1 MSLKEL
7 YHNKWARFGFWAI
20 LYILWVIW
28 LGNYWWLFGLIPIF
42 DGHITKKVKWLFWKF
57 QFKEDVVCTSSTKKF
72 QTNKFWTKE
81 FWTSRILHWKSCILQ
96 CKNDGFWK
104 VTKRVLKR
112 IGISLYRWIDALIF
126 ATIVVTFLNMFFF
139 QAFKI
144 PSSSMESSL
153 YTGDHLFVSKL
164 AYGPKLPQTPL
175 TIPFTHNVIAGK
187 ESYSTLLQNDY
198 RRLKGFGHVE
208 TGDYVVFA
216 FPHGDTV
223 LVKDPAADYYTYVRT
238 LGREYTLKHYGPV
251 KVRPSDKKDH
261 YVKRCVAVAGDTL
274 TIKDGQVYIG
284 SQPQENW
291 SGVQNSYSVVT
302 DGRRINPKHLENLG
316 INKSELWYSAE
327 LPGYPAM
334 ALTADMVEKVKSF
347 RNVISVTAN
356 FDSYPAD
363 YPDSDL
369 TIFPF
374 SSDYKWTRDN
384 FGPLWIP
391 AKDATVELTLKNL
404 PLYERIITSY
414 EGNELE
420 VKDGKIYINSEE
432 VQSYTFKQDYYFMM
446 GDNRHNSLDSRY
458 WGFVPE
464 DHIVGKPAV
473 IWLSIEGNE
482 RFPRNLKN
490 IRWRRFFK
498 FV

>member
-1 MSLKEL
+1 MSLREL
-7 YHNKWARFGFWAI
+7 YHNKWVRMCFWAV

-42 DGHITKKVKWLFWKF
+42 DGHITKKVKWLFWK
-57 QFKEDVVCTSSTKKF
+57 KEY
-72 QTNKFWTKE
+72 KE
-81 FWTSRILHWKSCILQ
+81 
-96 CKNDGFWK
+96 GE
-104 VTKRVLKR
+104 KRNALLDWV
-112 IGISLYRWIDALIF
+112 DAIIF
-126 ATIVVTFLNMFFF
+126 AVVVVTFINTFFF

-175 TIPFTHNVIAGK
+175 TIPFTHNVIAGR
-187 ESYSTLLQNDY
+187 ESYSELIQNDY
-198 RRLKGFGHVE
+198 RRLKGFGHVK
-208 TGDYVVFA
+208 TGDYVVFG

-223 LVKDPAADYYTYVRT
+223 LVREPAADYYTYVRT
-238 LGREYTLKHYGPV
+238 LGRDYTLRNYGPIV
-251 KVRPSDKKDH
+251 VRPSDKKDH

-274 TIKDGQVYIG
+274 TIKDGQVYVN

-291 SGVQNSYSVVT
+291 PGVQNSYMVVT
-302 DGRRINPKHLENLG
+302 DGKKINQKNLNKLD
-316 INKSELWYSAE
+316 INVGELWYYPE
-327 LPGYPAM
+327 LPGYPEM
-334 ALTADMVEKVKSF
+334 PLTADMLEQVKSYS
-347 RNVISVTAN
+347 NVVSVTQN
-356 FDSYPAD
+356 IDSYPPD
-363 YPDSDL
+363 YPDSEL

-391 AKDATVELTLKNL
+391 KKGVEVELTVKNL
-404 PLYERIITSY
+404 PLYQRIITSY
-414 EGNELE
+414 EGNDLE

-473 IWLSIEGNE
+473 IWLSIDGNKK
-482 RFPRNLKN
+482 FPNN

>member
-7 YHNKWARFGFWAI
+7 YHNKWARFGFWAV

-28 LGNYWWLFGLIPIF
+28 LGNYWWLFGLVPIF
-42 DGHITKKVKWLFWKF
+42 DGHITKKVKWLFWK
-57 QFKEDVVCTSSTKKF
+57 KEY
-72 QTNKFWTKE
+72 KE
-81 FWTSRILHWKSCILQ
+81 
-96 CKNDGFWK
+96 GE
-104 VTKRVLKR
+104 KRNAL
-112 IGISLYRWIDALIF
+112 LDWIDAVIF
-126 ATIVVTFLNMFFF
+126 AVVVVTFINTFFF

-175 TIPFTHNVIAGK
+175 TIPFTHNVIAGR
-187 ESYSTLLQNDY
+187 ESYSTALQNDY
-198 RRLKGFGHVE
+198 KRLKGFGHVKA
-208 TGDYVVFA
+208 GDYVVFG

-223 LVKDPAADYYTYVRT
+223 LVREPAADYHTYVRT
-238 LGREYTLKHYGPV
+238 LGRDFTIRNYGPI

-274 TIKDGQVYIG
+274 TIKDGQVYVN

-291 SGVQNSYSVVT
+291 PGVQNSYMVVT
-302 DGRRINPKHLENLG
+302 DGKRINQKNLEKLG
-316 INKSELWYSAE
+316 INTRELWFHPE
-327 LPGYPAM
+327 LPGYPEM
-334 ALTADMVEKVKSF
+334 PLTAEMLEKVQSYS
-347 RNVISVTAN
+347 NVVSVTKN
-356 FDSYPAD
+356 VDSYPPD
-363 YPDSDL
+363 YPDSDA

-374 SSDYKWTRDN
+374 STDFEWTRDN

-391 AKDATVELTLKNL
+391 AKGAEVELTIENL
-404 PLYERIITSY
+404 PLYQRIITSY

-420 VKDGKIYINSEE
+420 VKDGKIFINSEE
-432 VQSYTFKQDYYFMM
+432 AQSYTFHQDYYFMM

-473 IWLSIEGNE
+473 VWLSIDGN
-482 RFPRNLKN
+482 RKFPNN

>member
-7 YHNKWARFGFWAI
+7 YHNKWARFGFWAL

-28 LGNYWWLFGLIPIF
+28 LGNYWWFFGLVPIF
-42 DGHITKKVKWLFWKF
+42 DGHITKKVKWLFWK
-57 QFKEDVVCTSSTKKF
+57 KEY
-72 QTNKFWTKE
+72 KE
-81 FWTSRILHWKSCILQ
+81 
-96 CKNDGFWK
+96 GE
-104 VTKRVLKR
+104 KRNVL
-112 IGISLYRWIDALIF
+112 LDWVDAIIF
-126 ATIVVTFLNMFFF
+126 AVVVVTFINTFFF

-187 ESYSTLLQNDY
+187 ESYSKLIQNDY
-198 RRLKGFGHVE
+198 RRLKGFGHVKR
-208 TGDYVVFA
+208 GDYVVFA

-223 LVKDPAADYYTYVRT
+223 LVREPAADYYTYVRT
-238 LGREYTLKHYGPV
+238 LGREYTINHYGPV

-274 TIKDGQVYIG
+274 TIKDGQVYVN

-291 SGVQNSYSVVT
+291 PGVQNSYMVVT
-302 DGRRINPKHLENLG
+302 DGKKINQKNLDKLG
-316 INKSELWYSAE
+316 LNLRELWYYPE
-327 LPGYPAM
+327 LPGYPEM
-334 ALTADMVEKVKSF
+334 PLTADMLKKVKSYA
-347 RNVISVTAN
+347 NVVSVTQN
-356 FDSYPAD
+356 IDSYPPA
-363 YPDSDL
+363 YPDSEL

-374 SSDYKWTRDN
+374 SSDFKWTRDN
-384 FGPLWIP
+384 FGPLWVP
-391 AKDATVELTLKNL
+391 EKGETVELTVENL
-404 PLYERIITSY
+404 PLYQRIITSY
-414 EGNELE
+414 EGNRLE

-473 IWLSIEGNE
+473 IWLSIDGNR
-482 RFPRNLKN
+482 RFPNN

>member
-7 YHNKWARFGFWAI
+7 YHNKWARFGFWAV
-20 LYILWVIW
+20 LYIMWVIW
-28 LGNYWWLFGLIPIF
+28 LGNYWWLFGLVPIF
-42 DGHITKKVKWLFWKF
+42 DGHITKKVKWLFWKKNY
-57 QFKEDVVCTSSTKKF
+57 KEG
-72 QTNKFWTKE
+72 E
-81 FWTSRILHWKSCILQ
+81 
-96 CKNDGFWK
+96 
-104 VTKRVLKR
+104 KRNAVLDW
-112 IGISLYRWIDALIF
+112 LDAIIF
-126 ATIVVTFLNMFFF
+126 AVVVVTFINTFFF

-187 ESYSTLLQNDY
+187 ESYSTALQNDY
-198 RRLKGFGHVE
+198 RRIKGFGHVK
-208 TGDYVVFA
+208 TGDYVVFG

-223 LVKDPAADYYTYVRT
+223 LVREPAADYYAYVRA
-238 LGREYTLKHYGPV
+238 LGKEYVEKAYGPI

-274 TIKDGQVYIG
+274 TIKDGQVYVN
-284 SQPQENW
+284 SVAQENW
-291 SGVQNSYSVVT
+291 PGVQNSYRVVT
-302 DGRRINPKHLENLG
+302 DGKRINPKNLDKLG
-316 INKSELWYSAE
+316 VNLRELWYHPE
-327 LPGYPAM
+327 LPGYPEM
-334 ALTADMVEKVKSF
+334 PLTAQMLEKVQSYANVVSVT
-347 RNVISVTAN
+347 RNVDV
-356 FDSYPAD
+356 YPPD
-363 YPDSDL
+363 YPDSDV

-391 AKDATVELTLKNL
+391 AKGAEVELTMENL
-404 PLYERIITSY
+404 PLYRRIITSY
-414 EGNELE
+414 EGNTLE
-420 VKDGKIYINSEE
+420 IKDGKIFINSEE
-432 VQSYTFKQDYYFMM
+432 AQSYTFQQDYYFMM

-473 IWLSIEGNE
+473 IWLSIDGNKP
-482 RFPRNLKN
+482 FPKN

>member
-7 YHNKWARFGFWAI
+7 YHNKWARFGFWAV

-28 LGNYWWLFGLIPIF
+28 LGNYWWLFGLVPIF
-42 DGHITKKVKWLFWKF
+42 DYHITHKVKWLFWK
-57 QFKEDVVCTSSTKKF
+57 KEY
-72 QTNKFWTKE
+72 KE
-81 FWTSRILHWKSCILQ
+81 
-96 CKNDGFWK
+96 GE
-104 VTKRVLKR
+104 KRNELLDWFDS
-112 IGISLYRWIDALIF
+112 IIF
-126 ATIVVTFLNMFFF
+126 AVVVVTFINTFFF

-175 TIPFTHNVIAGK
+175 TIPFTHNVIGGK
-187 ESYSTLLQNDY
+187 ESYSTLIQNDY
-198 RRLKGFGHVE
+198 RRLKGFGNVE
-208 TGDYVVFA
+208 TGDYVVFG
-216 FPHGDTV
+216 FPHGDTI
-223 LVKDPAADYYTYVRT
+223 LTKFPADDYYTVKRT
-238 LGREYTLKHYGPV
+238 IGRQAAIKNYGPL

-274 TIKDGQVYIG
+274 EIVNGRVYID
-284 SQPQENW
+284 SEPQEVW
-291 SGVQNSYSVVT
+291 SGVQNTYTVVT
-302 DGRRINPKHLENLG
+302 TGQRINPMMLDKLG
-316 INKSELWYSAE
+316 LNISELYFDPS

-334 ALTADMVEKVKSF
+334 PLTAAMLEEVKA
-347 RNVISVTAN
+347 IPSVQSVNENIDA
-356 FDSYPAD
+356 YPPD
-363 YPDSDL
+363 YPDSYI

-374 SSDYKWTRDN
+374 SPDYKWTRDN
-384 FGPLWIP
+384 FGPIWIP
-391 AKDATVELTLKNL
+391 QKGVTVQLTMENL

-414 EGNELE
+414 EGNDLQL
-420 VKDGKIYINSEE
+420 KDGRIYINSEE
-432 VQSYTFKQDYYFMM
+432 AQSYTFQQDYYFMM

-464 DHIVGKPAV
+464 DHIVGKPAM
-473 IWLSIEGNE
+473 IWLSIDGNKK
-482 RFPRNLKN
+482 FPKN